1 MKTIDKWFK
10 ENNVKSDMDGIVLV
24 TNELRE
30 IAPDIEWHIRCNKV
44 YANNLKDIDLTFYVT
59 ITYVVYGYNVLYICA
74 HYNGGHSKRYEGISS
89 PVEDIDDLKKD
100 LQQVIDRFD
109 IKTTGLVRQSLFDL
123 EG

>member
-10 ENNVKSDMDGIVLV
+10 EHNVKSDMDGIVLV
-24 TNELRE
+24 MNELRE
-30 IAPDIEWHIRCNKV
+30 IAPDIEWEILNDRV
-44 YANNLKDIDLTFYVT
+44 YATNLTNQDIKLDVH
-59 ITYVVYGYNVLYICA
+59 IVNVVYGYKVLYICFDF
-74 HYNGGHSKRYEGISS
+74 NGSNGRYEGISS
-89 PVEDIDDLKKD
+89 FVEDIDDLKKD